1 MYLAYAELLHII
13 IKTPWRHVIMKTHFG
28 DEKQRHKSVQNFFQS
43 HSERQ
48 SQDRRRSMSSHSL
61 ILLFNIAQ
69 G

>member
-1 MYLAYAELLHII
+1 
-13 IKTPWRHVIMKTHFG
+13 MKTHFG